1 MSLFKAN
8 PINDETLADVVPNG
22 VPKPEDKVTPHAGAD
37 GSEHV
42 QPGSLRD
49 PDPSIAAVTGAD
61 ISDSNIPEMLTCDN
75 ATHFKAPNGRVFPA
89 TDVLR
94 RMSKSDGKLQP
105 CDAPP
110 KPPVADE

>member
-1 MSLFKAN
+1 MNLFKAN
-8 PINDETLADVVPNG
+8 PINDETLADVAPNG

-42 QPGSLRD
+42 QP
-49 PDPSIAAVTGAD
+49 
-61 ISDSNIPEMLTCDN
+61 DSNVPEMLTCDN